1 MHTRV
6 LLLFWEC
13 VGECHPQGKHRL
25 GEEAIGALMVF
36 WVPRPSVL
44 LKKGSRH
51 AVWGHFIKRHSEMWV
66 CLHASVQS
74 CHQHQKMSKP
84 RMRGGTDV
92 AHLWLLTNCRA
103 GVWGQMSPHHLNPSL
118 CTVGCG
124 KSTTHSLQQYK
135 RQWLLFSS
143 Q

>member
-1 MHTRV
+1 MHARV

-51 AVWGHFIKRHSEMWV
+51 AVWGHFIKRHGEMWF

-74 CHQHQKMSKP
+74 CHQHRKMGKP
-84 RMRGGTDV
+84 RTRGGTDA
-92 AHLWLLTNCRA
+92 AHLRLLTNCRA
-103 GVWGQMSPHHLNPSL
+103 GYGGRCHLI
-118 CTVGCG
+118 T
-124 KSTTHSLQQYK
+124 
-135 RQWLLFSS
+135 
-143 Q
+143 